1 MSTGR
6 KSRNKGKAGER
17 AVAKLFREVM
27 GMETRRGWQAAQATT
42 ACDVEGTPWWLE
54 VKRHKKVPIR
64 PSYAQ
69 AVNDSDGRPP
79 VVVWRDDR
87 GEWMVCLSLADFMVE
102 CKTHRRAKR

>member
-17 AVAKLFREVM
+17 EVVRIFREAL
-27 GMETRRGWQAAQATT
+27 GMDTRRGWQAAQGT
-42 ACDVEGTPWWLE
+42 AAWEVEGTPWWLE
-54 VKRHKKVPIR
+54 VKRHRKVPIR

-69 AVNDSDGRPP
+69 AVADTDGRPP

-87 GEWMVCLSLADFMVE
+87 QAWMVCLSLEDFLEEV
-102 CKTHRRAKR
+102 KR